1 MFFQELVAADA
12 LVDPGAGHQRG
23 AARPVPGDEKPR
35 AWCWATGRDFRLVTK
50 DVAVRRAARWLALP
64 GERRRT
70 ARRLQ
75 DGQRVVAGVDL
86 KVMARL
92 DVLRLVRP
100 FALTVQLAAAKRLVS
115 PTLVPQALQPADP
128 LA

>member
-23 AARPVPGDEKPR
+23 AARPVPVDEKLH
-35 AWCWATGRDFRLVTK
+35 AWCSATGRDFRLVAE
-50 DVAVRRAARWLALP
+50 DVAVQRAARLLALP
-64 GERRRT
+64 DERRRT
-70 ARRLQ
+70 AQRLQ
-75 DGQRVVAGVDL
+75 YGQRVVAGVDL

-92 DVLRLVRP
+92 DVLALVRL
-100 FALTVQLAAAKRLVS
+100 FAL
-115 PTLVPQALQPADP
+115 TLVPQALQPADP